1 MESIQDQLIQEIRKT
16 PASLQQ
22 QILDFVRFLN
32 QHHSRPTQENIEH
45 HELLSVEDDPIVG
58 IYAGSPNLS
67 EQSEDI
73 LEADIQTES
82 GWTWKA

>member
-16 PASLQQ
+16 PVSLQQ
-22 QILDFVRFLN
+22 QVLDFVRFLN
-32 QHHSRPTQENIEH
+32 QQHSRPAQEDIQY
-45 HELLSVEDDPIVG
+45 HEPLSVEDDQIVG
-58 IYAGSPNLS
+58 IYEGSPNLS

-73 LEADIQTES
+73 LEVDIQTES